1 MMMQDMHAARSAAN
15 MPRIAVFSRFEYD
28 QTKISMSTNYTKAIL
43 TAGGLPVILPCTSDP
58 RVLQSIVESFDA
70 FLVPGGHDV
79 DPFYYGE
86 RRNSDSGETAPERDM
101 MELASVPLIVRADKP
116 LLGVCRGNQVINV
129 ALGGS
134 LFQDI
139 HTANPDA
146 IVHNQEPPYYKMA
159 HEVAIEEGSL
169 LHRSVGAT
177 RIVTNSIHHQAVNR
191 LGDGLVVNARATDG
205 TVEGI
210 EMPGKRFV
218 MGIQWHPEYLWRTDR
233 GEMGIFQAFVDAA
246 REGMNA

>member
-1 MMMQDMHAARSAAN
+1 MMMQDMRTVHSAAK
-15 MPRIAVFSRFEYD
+15 MPSIAIFSRFEED
-28 QTKISMSTNYTKAIL
+28 QTTISMSTNYTKAIL

-58 RVLQSIVESFDA
+58 RVLQGIVESFDA

-86 RRNSDSGETAPERDM
+86 RRSSDAGESAPERDM
-101 MELASVPLIVRADKP
+101 MELACVPLIVQADKP
-116 LLGVCRGNQVINV
+116 LLGICRGNQVINV

-134 LFQDI
+134 LHQDI
-139 HTANPDA
+139 HTSNPDA
-146 IVHNQEPPYYKMA
+146 LKHYQKPPYYEMA

-169 LHRSVGAT
+169 LQRSVGAT
-177 RIVTNSIHHQAVNR
+177 RIVTNSIHHQSVNL
-191 LGDGLVVNARATDG
+191 LGKGLVVNSHAADG

-218 MGIQWHPEYLWRTDR
+218 LGIQWHPEYLWRNDR

-246 REGMNA
+246 RETMNS